1 MGNVEVL
8 AILEME
14 EGRLSLWGLEDEVR
28 EDHGQLKFIQVDYF
42 GEEEWGGSLASQ
54 LAVGSQF

>member
-28 EDHGQLKFIQVDYF
+28 EDHRQLKFVQVDYI
-42 GEEEWGGSLASQ
+42 GEEEGGGGSLASQ
-54 LAVGSQF
+54 LAV